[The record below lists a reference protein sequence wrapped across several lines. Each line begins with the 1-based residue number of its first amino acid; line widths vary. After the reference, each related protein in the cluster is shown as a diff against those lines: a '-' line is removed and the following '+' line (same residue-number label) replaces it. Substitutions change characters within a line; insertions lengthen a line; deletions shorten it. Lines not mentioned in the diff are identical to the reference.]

1 VKWRF
6 FFLVVL
12 ASFIDGYSLYADG
25 LVAIVIPQIF
35 DLGIIMYGFSR
46 IRYTSRLR
54 ALPLLLI
61 SATILFGFRDVSFA
75 EAINIKAF
83 IRYVPLIIVKQPI
96 FQKEERAD
104 FMRAIVYLAA
114 IHLLFSVSLDIF
126 NVVSPFLEKNYL
138 EFAGYNRQFRTEDI
152 RAVNAYVGFMGH
164 PPTFA
169 FLLVIAIICNQ
180 RADFFGM
187 LLNLFFLYGLIKTN
201 SVALI
206 LFGTLFSVRSLR
218 SAYKLMIPLAIVPV
232 LMSASAVLLN
242 RLNISYVL
250 YEASQNR
257 LWLILDVLPTI
268 ISISILGFGADLG
281 NVISAVYGEL
291 ASRKVL
297 VYSAWEDVY
306 YLTIFYYY
314 GIVTLFVYVLTL
326 NKSRRTSWLAK
337 KRVMNVFILM
347 NFLIVVPEIRF
358 ISLIYWVL
366 YASE

>member
-1 VKWRF
+1 MKWRF

-126 NVVSPFLEKNYL
+126 N
-138 EFAGYNRQFRTEDI
+138 A
-152 RAVNAYVGFMGH
+152 
-164 PPTFA
+164 
-169 FLLVIAIICNQ
+169 
-180 RADFFGM
+180 
-187 LLNLFFLYGLIKTN
+187 
-201 SVALI
+201 
-206 LFGTLFSVRSLR
+206 
-218 SAYKLMIPLAIVPV
+218 
-232 LMSASAVLLN
+232 
-242 RLNISYVL
+242 
-250 YEASQNR
+250 
-257 LWLILDVLPTI
+257 
-268 ISISILGFGADLG
+268 
-281 NVISAVYGEL
+281 
-291 ASRKVL
+291 
-297 VYSAWEDVY
+297 
-306 YLTIFYYY
+306 
-314 GIVTLFVYVLTL
+314 
-326 NKSRRTSWLAK
+326 
-337 KRVMNVFILM
+337 
-347 NFLIVVPEIRF
+347 
-358 ISLIYWVL
+358 
-366 YASE
+366 